1 MSLTDDLDRIG
12 AAAERYAAPGE
23 RVAAVIAAEPR
34 PHARVYLCAYTGGD
48 GETHAWLAFGADGA
62 PVADRRLVREAA
74 ELAALAEVTADHAG
88 GEELDELR
96 LTLRRLRETEH
107 PPGIEDAEA
116 AAAAV
121 AAALGEEP
129 RVATLE
135 FVDRVGA
142 LVRTLEQALGTSSAS
157 PFATLMQ
164 QARPAVDELADDVE
178 RNYKASG

>member
-12 AAAERYAAPGE
+12 TTAERYAAAGE
-23 RVAAVIAAEPR
+23 RVTAVLAAEPR
-34 PHARVYLCAYTGGD
+34 AGRRVYLCAYEPAG
-48 GETHAWLAFGADGA
+48 WLAFDDDGQ
-62 PVADRRLVREAA
+62 PLADRRLVREAA
-74 ELAALAEVTADHAG
+74 ELAALAELTADNAG

-96 LTLRRLRETEH
+96 TTLRALREREH
-107 PPGIEDAEA
+107 PDGIEEAEA

-121 AAALGEEP
+121 AAALEDEP
-129 RVATLE
+129 RVATFE

-142 LVRTLEQALGTSSAS
+142 LVRALEQALGTSSAS

-178 RNYKASG
+178 RHYKAVT

>member
-1 MSLTDDLDRIG
+1 VGLTDDLDRIG
-12 AAAERYAAPGE
+12 TAAERYAAPGE
-23 RVAAVIAAEPR
+23 QVTAVIAAELR
-34 PHARVYLCAYTGGD
+34 DGRRVYLCAY
-48 GETHAWLAFGADGA
+48 EPQAWLAFDEDAQPLTDL
-62 PVADRRLVREAA
+62 RTVREAA

-96 LTLRRLRETEH
+96 RTLRELREREH
-107 PPGIEDAEA
+107 PDGIEEAEA

-121 AAALGEEP
+121 AAALQEEP

-142 LVRTLEQALGTSSAS
+142 LVRELEVALGTSSAS

-164 QARPAVDELADDVE
+164 QAVSAVEELAADVE
-178 RNYKASG
+178 RNYKSVP

>member
-1 MSLTDDLDRIG
+1 MALTDDLDRIG
-12 AAAERYAAPGE
+12 SAAARYAGAGE
-23 RVAAVIAAEPR
+23 RVTAVLAAEPR
-34 PHARVYLCAYTGGD
+34 AGTRIYLCAYAAGD
-48 GETHAWLAFGADGA
+48 ESHAWLAFGDDGA

-74 ELAALAEVTADHAG
+74 ELAALAEITADNAG

-96 LTLRRLRETEH
+96 VTLRQLREREH
-107 PPGIEDAEA
+107 PDGIEDAEA

-121 AAALGEEP
+121 AAALEEAP

-142 LVRTLEQALGTSSAS
+142 LVRVLEQALGTSSAS

-164 QARPAVDELADDVE
+164 QARAAVDELADTVD
-178 RNYKASG
+178 RNYKAVT

>member
-1 MSLTDDLDRIG
+1 MSLGDDLDRIG
-12 AAAERYAAPGE
+12 TAAERYAAPGE
-23 RVAAVIAAEPR
+23 RVTAVLAAEP
-34 PHARVYLCAYTGGD
+34 HGERVYLCAFAD
-48 GETHAWLAFGADGA
+48 GEQHTWLALDDDGR

-74 ELAALAEVTADHAG
+74 ELAALAELTADNAG

-96 LTLRRLRETEH
+96 DTLRRLREIEH
-107 PPGIEDAEA
+107 PDGIEEAED

-121 AAALGEEP
+121 AAALEEEP

-142 LVRTLEQALGTSSAS
+142 LVRELEQALGTSSAS

-164 QARPAVDELADDVE
+164 QARPAVEELADDVD
-178 RNYKASG
+178 RNYKAPA

>member
-12 AAAERYAAPGE
+12 TAAERYAAAGE
-23 RVAAVIAAEPR
+23 HVAAVLAAEPR
-34 PHARVYLCAYTGGD
+34 AGGRVYLCAYAADGG
-48 GETHAWLAFGADGA
+48 ERQAWLAFDDDGT
-62 PVADRRLVREAA
+62 PLADRRLVREAA
-74 ELAALAEVTADHAG
+74 ELAALAELTADNAG

-96 LTLRRLRETEH
+96 ATLRELREREH
-107 PPGIEDAEA
+107 PDGIEEAEA

-121 AAALGEEP
+121 ATALEEEP
-129 RVATLE
+129 RVATFE

-142 LVRTLEQALGTSSAS
+142 LVRALEQALGTASAS

-178 RNYKASG
+178 RHYKAVR